1 MVTPLDADP
10 DTLHQDVTTRIT
22 LRLSG
27 NTSALYQKLLDAVA
41 DMPDTTILFLQRL
54 RKIHINTTLLDGE
67 VTRATI
73 EKRPLARS
81 ANMVKLIRSQN
92 TSGAPRCDVSL
103 YRCVKHVITDMPK
116 DGRRKGR
123 NSAPIELAFPIHPI
137 TQQPKL
143 NELGQHVFAY
153 LPLQRLRH
161 IQVSSTSFGHGLV
174 LSSLY

>member
-10 DTLHQDVTTRIT
+10 GFLHQDVTTRMT

-27 NTSALYQKLLDAVA
+27 KTSADYQKLLEAVA

-54 RKIHINTTLLDGE
+54 RKIHIDTTFLDGK

-81 ANMVKLIRSQN
+81 GNMVKLIRSHN
-92 TSGAPRCDVSL
+92 ASGANRCDVSL

-123 NSAPIELAFPIHPI
+123 NSAPIELAFPVHPK

-153 LPLQRLRH
+153 LPLQRLQH
-161 IQVSSTSFGHGLV
+161 IQVSSTPLECGIG